1 VEPKKTTRERVSKF
15 IKDLVSDWQPSRDQ
29 VLWTI
34 RIVFVFVVLLSILTL
49 VGLPFDITLWNW
61 LSLLIVPV
69 VLALGGY
76 LFTRSETRRTQDIAE
91 EQRNLDRELADEH
104 RQDDMLQA
112 YLDGMAKLITDKE
125 PPLHTARPG
134 DNLSVGARARTLTV
148 LPRLGRRR
156 KGSVL
161 QFLYDSGLIAKDG
174 VVLDLKG
181 ADLSLADLFRA
192 NLRNANLIGANL
204 SKAALI
210 AANLSGADLH
220 DANLRFAVLVS
231 ADLQDVNL
239 SWADLSKADL
249 QDANLIGADLSKAML
264 IGGTD
269 LSGTDLSRAD
279 LTHAKLWSADLENAK
294 LIGADLSEADLHDA
308 RLSGADLKDAN
319 LSGADLQGSPLAGSR
334 TPIVTKEQLAACR
347 SLEGATMPNGQ
358 KYEDWLKSRGHTED
372 G

>member
-192 NLRNANLIGANL
+192 NLRNANLIGTNL
-204 SKAALI
+204 S
-210 AANLSGADLH
+210 NADLH
-220 DANLRFAVLVS
+220 
-231 ADLQDVNL
+231 
-239 SWADLSKADL
+239 
-249 QDANLIGADLSKAML
+249 I
-264 IGGTD
+264 TD